1 MKRDEFP
8 DLDWAKGDGLLPAI
22 VQHARTGALLMLGYM
37 NQQALHT
44 TLDGGRVTFFSRSRN
59 VLWTKGE
66 TSGNFLEA
74 VAVSADCDGDTIL
87 VQALPAGPVCHTG
100 SATCFPEALKCD
112 AERLAFLGQLEMV
125 IAQRIAGQP
134 DGSYTARLHAEGPR
148 RMAQKVGEE
157 GVELAL
163 AAATGDDA
171 EVVAEAADLLYH
183 MTLLLRQRGLSLA
196 AVVEEL
202 ELRHAIP
209 AASAPGQVGPA

>member
-1 MKRDEFP
+1 VKPDELP
-8 DLDWAKGDGLLPAI
+8 NLDWGKGSGLLPAV
-22 VQHARTGALLMLGYM
+22 VQHARTGVLLMLGYM
-37 NQQALHT
+37 NQQALRA
-44 TLDGGRVTFFSRSRN
+44 TLEGGRVTFFSRSRN

-87 VQALPAGPVCHTG
+87 VQALPSGPVCHKG
-100 SATCFPEALKCD
+100 SATCFPEALKSD

-171 EVVAEAADLLYH
+171 EVLAESADLLYH

-202 ELRHAIP
+202 ERRHAKP
-209 AASAPGQVGPA
+209 VASAPGQVSPA